1 MVFKVETD
9 GKQEASATSLL
20 SDQSF
25 TFSVSLESRVR
36 EHESSAHK
44 CRFSVGMSTSQ
55 NYRFCERGSPR
66 PLAKVSWFT
75 CHEFLSD
82 QALLR
87 LGAGSEQHL
96 NETPR
101 RRGEASH
108 LIDDRKEV
116 VD

>member
-25 TFSVSLESRVR
+25 TFSVSLESRAAVDFTTVSR
-36 EHESSAHK
+36 YIE
-44 CRFSVGMSTSQ
+44 FIGVGLVLS
-55 NYRFCERGSPR
+55 ERGSPR

-108 LIDDRKEV
+108 LIDDR
-116 VD
+116 